1 MPNQFHC
8 HCPVDYVL
16 ENWPTGIFNL
26 YSKLHYGS
34 LCWLYLEWCL
44 ICNYIYICIL
54 EYLQHDKFCAGDFWS
69 QTIVIWNVKQ
79 KMNGFGMPL
88 PLPLSLP
95 CHCQRN
101 WPFGTLWTRQ
111 GGDKER
117 RRHPSGATCS
127 LTSFE
132 SIPNSWSL
140 ELHPLQ
146 YHLKHCYA
154 TFLRI

>member
-1 MPNQFHC
+1 MPICLLSDALHSRLRNTSLKAHSNSFHRPRNIMHCEVNDCHC

-88 PLPLSLP
+88 PLSLSLP

-101 WPFGTLWTRQ
+101 
-111 GGDKER
+111 
-117 RRHPSGATCS
+117 
-127 LTSFE
+127 
-132 SIPNSWSL
+132 
-140 ELHPLQ
+140 
-146 YHLKHCYA
+146 
-154 TFLRI
+154 